1 MLKGMDPVDKAMLLG
16 SLAIIGA
23 VGVFDVIIHVGL
35 AVAGVGATWNPI
47 QLAIGL
53 ASGEIIM
60 PTKGWIASAIAF
72 AVVSVIGL
80 VVAVR
85 SLLAGTGRA
94 RGDERARLT
103 GAKSASA
110 AVRDKAVEGK
120 ARQFG
125 ITDVKTYGGFPIG
138 RALPDGGL
146 IRGDWESVG
155 TLLAGP
161 RTGKTVAFAI
171 PWVLSG
177 PGAVLAT
184 SNKRDLVDSTVGVRQ
199 ERTGS
204 RTWIFD
210 PTKIRKQEATCWWD
224 PLTYL
229 TSDGFDGSIVSRSR
243 ILSSTFGD
251 AGRAGGGHTARYD
264 GFWDGGGDQIRAALL
279 AAAALGGYTMKHVHT
294 WASLE
299 VDETPVEV
307 LRAHGLEA
315 VAASLQ
321 GMMNL
326 PPDTKG
332 GMWASARM
340 GLSWIEDPEMDQW
353 YMPGAG
359 RDNFDP
365 VAFVRSRETL
375 YSMSKDTS
383 DVTPLVSALTVVTCM
398 AAEAY
403 AEAQGGR
410 MSTPMMVVLDEAANV
425 CPWRDLPKLYSHF
438 GSKGICLQTIL
449 QSWSQGVDVWGE
461 TGMKKLWSASNT
473 AIYAGGIK
481 ETGALDSI
489 SKLLGT
495 YYEDQISYSSGQ
507 GSRSRSV
514 TKAARERPIATVD
527 ELASLPPWR
536 AWLFASKSRPVLM
549 ELQPWF
555 RSADKY
561 AIEQSL
567 AIHSK

>member
-1 MLKGMDPVDKAMLLG
+1 MKTMDPSDRAML
-16 SLAIIGA
+16 IGA
-23 VGVFDVIIHVGL
+23 LLLIGVLGMIDVAVHVGL
-35 AVAGVGATWNPI
+35 AFTGQSATWNPFRLI
-47 QLAIGL
+47 IGL
-53 ASGEIIM
+53 STGQITM
-60 PTKGWIASAIAF
+60 SDKGWIITGVVVGVIVLVIVIATMYR
-72 AVVSVIGL
+72 AVVTSPRV
-80 VVAVR
+80 
-85 SLLAGTGRA
+85 
-94 RGDERARLT
+94 RGDERGRLT
-103 GAKSASA
+103 GAKAASGE
-110 AVRDKAVEGK
+110 VRTKAVEDK

-125 ITDVKTYGGFPIG
+125 IDNVKTHGGFPLG
-138 RALPDGGL
+138 RAIPDGGI

-171 PWVLSG
+171 PWVISG

-184 SNKRDLVDSTVGVRQ
+184 SNKRDLVDSTALVRSQ
-199 ERTGS
+199 RTGQKV
-204 RTWIFD
+204 WIFD
-210 PTKIRKQEATCWWD
+210 PTKIRKHDAQCWWN

-229 TSDGFDGSIVSRSR
+229 TSNGFDGSVVSRSR
-243 ILSSTFGD
+243 ILSSALGD
-251 AGRAGGGHTARYD
+251 AGRAAGGQNSRYD

-279 AAAALGGYTMKHVHT
+279 AAAALGGHTMQEVHT

-299 VDETPVEV
+299 VDETPVEI
-307 LRAHGLEA
+307 LTAHGLDA
-315 VAASLQ
+315 VAASLR

-340 GLSWIEDPEMDQW
+340 GLSWIEDPDMDQW
-353 YMPGAG
+353 YMPGSS
-359 RDNFDP
+359 RDEFDP
-365 VAFVRSRETL
+365 VSFVRSRETL

-383 DVTPLVSALTVVTCM
+383 DVTPLVSALTIVTCM

-403 AEAQGGR
+403 AESQGGR
-410 MSTPMMVVLDEAANV
+410 MPTPMMVVLDEAANV

-449 QSWSQGVDVWGE
+449 QSWSQGADVWGE

-495 YYEDQISYSSGQ
+495 YYEDQISYSSGS

-514 TKAARERPIATVD
+514 TKQARERPIATVD
-527 ELASLPPWR
+527 ELASLPQWR

-549 ELQPWF
+549 ELEPWF
-555 RSADKY
+555 RSADKDD
-561 AIEQSL
+561 IQQSL
-567 AIHSK
+567 ASYGG

>member
-1 MLKGMDPVDKAMLLG
+1 MKSVDPTDRLVLVG
-16 SLAIIGA
+16 SVTIIG
-23 VGVFDVIIHVGL
+23 VLGVVDVAIHVGL
-35 AVAGVGATWNPI
+35 WLAGLDATWNPFALILGLAKGQIVMPTRSWIATWVVIGVVVVAGVG
-47 QLAIGL
+47 LAIR
-53 ASGEIIM
+53 
-60 PTKGWIASAIAF
+60 W
-72 AVVSVIGL
+72 L
-80 VVAVR
+80 VTHSPR
-85 SLLAGTGRA
+85 S
-94 RGDERARLT
+94 RGDERGRLV
-103 GAKSASA
+103 GSKKASSAVRSA
-110 AVRDKAVEGK
+110 AVEDK
-120 ARQFG
+120 ARQLG
-125 ITDVKTYGGFPIG
+125 ITNVKHYGGFPLGKAI
-138 RALPDGGL
+138 PDGGI

-161 RTGKTVAFAI
+161 RTGKTAAFAI
-171 PWVLSG
+171 PWVISS

-184 SNKRDLVDSTVGVRQ
+184 SNKRDLVDSTALVRQ
-199 ERTGS
+199 ERTGEKV
-204 RTWIFD
+204 WVFD
-210 PTKIRKQEATCWWD
+210 PTKIRKQDARCWWN

-229 TSDGFDGSIVSRSR
+229 TADGFDGSIVSRSR
-243 ILSSTFGD
+243 ILSSTLGD
-251 AGRAGGGHTARYD
+251 AGRAAGGQNARYD

-279 AAAALGGYTMKHVHT
+279 AAAALGGSTMKQVHT
-294 WASLE
+294 WAALE
-299 VDETPVEV
+299 VDETPVEI
-307 LRAHGLEA
+307 LAANGLEA
-315 VAASLQ
+315 VAASLR

-340 GLSWIEDPEMDQW
+340 GLSWIEDPDMDQW
-353 YMPGAG
+353 YMPDSS
-359 RDNFDP
+359 RVEFDP

-383 DVTPLVSALTVVTCM
+383 DVTPLVSALTIVTCM
-398 AAEAY
+398 AAEAF
-403 AEAQGGR
+403 AESQGGR
-410 MSTPMMVVLDEAANV
+410 MPTPMMVVLDEAANV

-495 YYEDQISYSSGQ
+495 YYEDQVSYSSGQ

-527 ELASLPPWR
+527 ELASLPQWR

-555 RSADKY
+555 RSPDAND
-561 AIEQSL
+561 IQHSL
-567 AIHSK
+567 ATYGG